1 MRKYAILLVDD
12 DPIITA
18 GTGADLEEKGY
29 AVTTA
34 HSGEKALELLT
45 KSSFDL
51 VITDL
56 VMAPMD
62 GMAVLKKSKEL
73 NPETMV
79 IILTGF
85 GNMTSA
91 IDALRS
97 NADDYL
103 LKPCEP
109 EEMYFRVSLCLEKL
123 ELKRKIKTYEGILP
137 VCCICKKVR
146 DNSGREQGGGEW
158 MSLESYVHRR
168 QRWTSPPPTVPNV
181 RRRQERRLPENFQ
194 DEFERIR
201 LFTSQSTRSRSLM
214 SSPFFL

>member
-1 MRKYAILLVDD
+1 MRKYALLLVDD
-12 DPIITA
+12 DPLITT
-18 GTGADLEEKGY
+18 GTGSDLEEKGY

-34 HSGEKALELLT
+34 DSGEKALELLT

-85 GNMTSA
+85 GDMTSA
-91 IDALRS
+91 IDALRL

-109 EEMYFRVSLCLEKL
+109 EEMYFRVSRCLEKL
-123 ELKRKIKTYEGILP
+123 ELKRKITIYENILP
-137 VCCICKKVR
+137 VCCICKKIR
-146 DNSGREQGGGEW
+146 DDGGRKQGTGEW
-158 MSLESYVHRR
+158 MSVENYVHRKAKVDI
-168 QRWTSPPPTVPNV
+168 TSTYC
-181 RRRQERRLPENFQ
+181 PECQ
-194 DEFERIR
+194 KKAREEIARELSGRI
-201 LFTSQSTRSRSLM
+201 
-214 SSPFFL
+214 